1 MIVRVLASVALG
13 VAALIGVV
21 FIGLRVPAPSFPFI
35 TPASAPLTTTP
46 IPTELP
52 PPVQRFLRAVYGD
65 AVPQFQTAVIIG
77 RGTLAPMA
85 GIAMPARFQFSYDRA
100 RGHYHAI
107 ETTWFG
113 LPLMRVDER
122 YLDEHAI
129 LQIPVV
135 GRVENDA
142 HTDHASRQG
151 FWAELMAWIPA
162 TMLDPRLQWQPL
174 DDTSARVFL
183 PGADAV
189 EGFTL
194 RFDSQTHF
202 LLTVDT
208 ERYRDTGDSALL
220 DWHNVALEWGDL
232 AGIPTMLRSSTHWES
247 DPAWA
252 TWEIE
257 QVSLNVPVAAR
268 LDQFGG

>member
-1 MIVRVLASVALG
+1 MIVRVLSVVALG
-13 VAALIGVV
+13 FAAFIGVA
-21 FIGLRVPAPSFPFI
+21 FLGLRVPAPSF
-35 TPASAPLTTTP
+35 TPLSSSPAPLTYSP
-46 IPTELP
+46 IPAELP
-52 PPVQRFLRAVYGD
+52 PPVQRFLQAVYGD
-65 AVPQFQTAVIIG
+65 QVPQFETAIIIG

-85 GIAMPARFQFSYDRA
+85 GVAMPARFQFYYDRA
-100 RGHYHAI
+100 RGHYHEI

-113 LPLMRVDER
+113 LPVMRVDER

-151 FWAELMAWIPA
+151 FWAELMTWIPA

-174 DDTSARVFL
+174 DNTSARVFL

-189 EGFTL
+189 EAFTL
-194 RFDSQTHF
+194 HFDSQTG
-202 LLTVDT
+202 LLRTVDT
-208 ERYRDTGDSALL
+208 ERYRDQGESSLL
-220 DWHNVALEWGDL
+220 AWHNAALEWGDL
-232 AGIPTMLRSSTHWES
+232 AGTPTMVRSSTRWED
-247 DPAWA
+247 DPPWA
-252 TWEIE
+252 TWEIK
-257 QVSLNVPVAAR
+257 QVTLNAPVAAR